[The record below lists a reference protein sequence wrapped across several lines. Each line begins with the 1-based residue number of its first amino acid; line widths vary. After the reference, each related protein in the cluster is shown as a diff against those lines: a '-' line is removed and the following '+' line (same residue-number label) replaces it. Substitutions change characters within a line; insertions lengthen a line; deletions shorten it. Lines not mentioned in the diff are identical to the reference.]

1 MQQAYD
7 FGATLQFGTVSA
19 VDDTR
24 HAVRVQLPALED
36 METDWLPV
44 VSLGAGGNRF
54 YALPDPGELAV
65 CLLDARG
72 EGGVCLGV
80 IYNESDPVPESDRNI
95 WCKRFANGTVIRH
108 DRSSGQVM
116 VDTPGDV
123 LVKAAKQVK
132 IQTPNTEITGDTA
145 ILGHLTYSA
154 GMSAS
159 NAGGGVAAS
168 ISGTAEVQGDILLN
182 GVSLQAFVERHTH
195 PGDSGGQTGTPQL

>member
-24 HAVRVQLPALED
+24 HAVRVQLPALEG

-44 VSLGAGGNRF
+44 LTLGAGGNRF

-80 IYNESDPVPESDRNI
+80 IYNESDPAPESDRNI
-95 WCKRFANGTVIRH
+95 WCKKFSNGTVIRH
-108 DRSSGQVM
+108 DRSSGQLT

-123 LVKAAKQVK
+123 LVKAARQVK
-132 IQTPNTEITGDTA
+132 IQTPTTEITGDTN

-168 ISGTAEVQGDILLN
+168 INGTADVRGDVLLN
-182 GVSLQAFVERHTH
+182 GVSLQKFVESHTH